1 MRINTNVSSLT
12 ANKNLWNVEQSVN
25 AGMARLSSGLR
36 IATAKDDAAGL
47 AIANN
52 LRTSTRAL
60 NVASNNAE
68 QATAMLQIAEGS
80 ATTIQRILERQK
92 ELYMQSQSSNYSG
105 STSFLTDEF
114 TTLSAESSRVVY
126 STTYQGAAIFNTSLS
141 FAVSDATVG
150 SSIAVSLTLTA
161 ASVSITTMS
170 DVTTQLTAVNT
181 VLGQLGT
188 AQNRLA
194 FTMSNVKNAIVNIS
208 AAESVIRDVDV
219 AQEMASFSKN
229 QVLAQAGNAMLA
241 QANQSSQSVLA
252 ILR

>member
-1 MRINTNVSSLT
+1 VRINTNVSSLT

-126 STTYQGAAIFNTSLS
+126 STTYQGAAIFNSNLS
-141 FAVSDATVG
+141 FSVSDAAVG
-150 SSIAVSLTLTA
+150 STIAVSLTLTA
-161 ASVSITTMS
+161 TSVSITTLS
-170 DVTTQLTAVNT
+170 DVATQLTAVNT

>member
-25 AGMARLSSGLR
+25 ASMARLSSGLR
-36 IATAKDDAAGL
+36 IAKSADDAAGL

-52 LRTSTRAL
+52 LRASTRAL
-60 NVASNNAE
+60 GVAANNAE
-68 QATAMLQIAEGS
+68 QANAMLQIAEGG

-92 ELYMQSQSSNYSG
+92 ELYVQSQSSNYAG
-105 STSFLTDEF
+105 STAFLTDEF

-126 STTYQGAAIFNTSLS
+126 STTYQGAAVFNTALA
-141 FAVSDATVG
+141 FAVSDSAVG
-150 SSIAVSLTLTA
+150 STIGVSLTLTA
-161 ASVSITTMS
+161 ASVSVATLS

-188 AQNRLA
+188 AQNRLSFA
-194 FTMSNVKNAIVNIS
+194 MSNVKNAIVNQS
-208 AAESVIRDVDV
+208 AAESAIRDVDV

-229 QVLAQAGNAMLA
+229 QVLAQAGNAMLS
-241 QANQSSQSVLA
+241 QANQSAQSVMML
-252 ILR
+252 LR

>member
-1 MRINTNVSSLT
+1 MRINTNVASLT
-12 ANKNLWNVEQSVN
+12 ANKNLWNVEQAVN
-25 AGMARLSSGLR
+25 AGMSRLSSGLR
-36 IATAKDDAAGL
+36 IASAKDDAAGL

-60 NVASNNAE
+60 GVASNNAE

-105 STSFLTDEF
+105 TTTFLTDEF
-114 TTLSAESSRVVY
+114 TTLSAESSRVVF
-126 STTYQGAAIFNTSLS
+126 STTYQGAAIFNTSLT
-141 FAVSDATVG
+141 FAVSDSTVG
-150 SSIAVSLTLTA
+150 ASIGVSLTLTA
-161 ASVSITTMS
+161 ASVSITTLS

-208 AAESVIRDVDV
+208 AAESVIRDIDV

>member
-12 ANKNLWNVEQSVN
+12 ANNSLWNVEQSVS

-47 AIANN
+47 AIANK

-60 NVASNNAE
+60 TVAANNAE
-68 QATAMLQIAEGS
+68 QATAMLQIAEGG

-92 ELYMQSQSSNYSG
+92 ELYVQSQSSNYAG
-105 STSFLTDEF
+105 STAFLADEF
-114 TTLSAESSRVVY
+114 TTLSAESARVVN
-126 STTYQGAAIFNTSLS
+126 STTYQGAAIFNTALS
-141 FAVSDATVG
+141 FAVSDVG
-150 SSIAVSLTLTA
+150 IPMNIDISLTLTA
-161 ASVSITTMS
+161 TSVSISTLS

-188 AQNRLA
+188 AQNRLS
-194 FTMSNVKNAIVNIS
+194 FTMSNVKNAIVNQS
-208 AAESVIRDVDV
+208 AAESAMRDVDV
-219 AQEMASFSKN
+219 AQEMASFAKN

-241 QANQSSQSVLA
+241 QANQSAQSVMAL
-252 ILR
+252 LR

>member
-12 ANKNLWNVEQSVN
+12 ANKNLWNVEQTVN
-25 AGMARLSSGLR
+25 QSMARLSSGLR
-36 IATAKDDAAGL
+36 IAKASDDAAGL

-60 NVASNNAE
+60 TVASNNAE

-105 STSFLTDEF
+105 TTSFLTDEF

-126 STTYQGAAIFNTSLS
+126 STTYQDAAIFNTNLS
-141 FAVSDATVG
+141 FTVSDATIGG
-150 SSIAVSLTLTA
+150 SISVSLTLTA
-161 ASVSITTMS
+161 ASVSLTTLS
-170 DVTTQLTAVNT
+170 DVTSQLNAVNS

-194 FTMSNVKNAIVNIS
+194 FSLSNVKNAIVNQS
-208 AAESVIRDVDV
+208 TAESVIRDVDV

-229 QVLAQAGNAMLA
+229 QVLAQAGNAMLS
-241 QANQSSQSVLA
+241 QANQAGQSVMSL
-252 ILR
+252 LR

>member
-12 ANKNLWNVEQSVN
+12 ANNNLWNVEQSVS

-36 IATAKDDAAGL
+36 ISKSSDDAAGL

-52 LRTSTRAL
+52 LRASTRAL
-60 NVASNNAE
+60 GVAANNAE
-68 QATAMLQIAEGS
+68 QATAMLQIAEGG

-92 ELYMQSQSSNYSG
+92 ELYVQSQSSNYAG
-105 STSFLTDEF
+105 STAFLTDEF

-126 STTYQGAAIFNTSLS
+126 STTYQGAAVFNTALA
-141 FAVSDATVG
+141 FAVSDSAVG
-150 SSIAVSLTLTA
+150 STIGVSLTLTA
-161 ASVSITTMS
+161 ASVSVATLS

-188 AQNRLA
+188 AQNRLSFA
-194 FTMSNVKNAIVNIS
+194 MSNVKNAIVNQS
-208 AAESVIRDVDV
+208 AAESAMRDVDV

-241 QANQSSQSVLA
+241 QANQSAQSVVAL
-252 ILR
+252 LR

>member
-114 TTLSAESSRVVY
+114 TTLSAESSRVV
-126 STTYQGAAIFNTSLS
+126 
-141 FAVSDATVG
+141 
-150 SSIAVSLTLTA
+150 
-161 ASVSITTMS
+161 
-170 DVTTQLTAVNT
+170 
-181 VLGQLGT
+181 
-188 AQNRLA
+188 
-194 FTMSNVKNAIVNIS
+194 
-208 AAESVIRDVDV
+208 
-219 AQEMASFSKN
+219 
-229 QVLAQAGNAMLA
+229 
-241 QANQSSQSVLA
+241 
-252 ILR
+252 

>member
-105 STSFLTDEF
+105 TTTFLTDEF
-114 TTLSAESSRVVY
+114 TTLSAESSRVVF
-126 STTYQGAAIFNTSLS
+126 STTYQGSAIFNSNLS
-141 FAVSDATVG
+141 FSVSDAAVG
-150 SSIAVSLTLTA
+150 STIAVSLTLTA
-161 ASVSITTMS
+161 ASVSITTLS

-194 FTMSNVKNAIVNIS
+194 FTMSNVKNAIVNQS

-229 QVLAQAGNAMLA
+229 QVLAQAGNAMLS
-241 QANQSSQSVLA
+241 QANQSSQSVLSL
-252 ILR
+252 LR